1 MMKESQSCLC
11 MLLSSVPMKKLEAW
25 ERRKTRRTQAFHIL
39 VPYFFSWCR
48 ENNLLL
54 SLLRNGSSFM
64 YPFVFWRFYK
74 VLLESKV
81 LFWKYQNKLQG
92 CPKPGNLSFRN
103 MKYFQPPIL
112 IKRTRFSTTKV
123 EVTKPDLRRIYL
135 DMIPD
140 QRNAR
145 RYIDILGN

>member
-11 MLLSSVPMKKLEAW
+11 MLCMLCYKPGGLKRFTYQYLISFLGV
-25 ERRKTRRTQAFHIL
+25 
-39 VPYFFSWCR
+39 R

-81 LFWKYQNKLQG
+81 LFWKYQDKLQG